1 MSFSGEVKRELAT
14 VEPQARHC
22 RIAEIAG
29 LSGSLGIT
37 WDGAFVFQ
45 TENEQAARKIF
56 TLLQK
61 TYNIETGL
69 SVSARNGGQKQSFRI
84 ALEDE
89 KKIRDIQKAVRH
101 PMLLA
106 KDCCRRAFLR
116 GAFIGSGSI
125 SAPEKYYHLE
135 VVCTD
140 RDFADQVCGVM
151 REMGLDGKIV
161 LRKKT
166 CVVYIK
172 EADQIVTMLG
182 EMGAGYSLMN
192 LENVRIL
199 REMKGSI
206 NRRVNCETANMNRTA
221 VMSARQIRD
230 IMYIRDHGGLGQ
242 LKPRLREVAEAR
254 LMNPEASLGELGML
268 LASPIGKSG
277 VNHRLQKLSAI
288 AEELK
293 QKEDS
298 QGVS

>member
-1 MSFSGEVKRELAT
+1 MKKRSGTFKKQSDIR
-14 VEPQARHC
+14 C
-22 RIAEIAG
+22 C
-29 LSGSLGIT
+29 
-37 WDGAFVFQ
+37 
-45 TENEQAARKIF
+45 
-56 TLLQK
+56 LQK
-61 TYNIETGL
+61 TAADGRSSEGRSSDPDRSAHLRSIIILKWYVLTGVL
-69 SVSARNGGQKQSFRI
+69 P
-84 ALEDE
+84 
-89 KKIRDIQKAVRH
+89 IRYAV
-101 PMLLA
+101 
-106 KDCCRRAFLR
+106 
-116 GAFIGSGSI
+116 
-125 SAPEKYYHLE
+125 
-135 VVCTD
+135 
-140 RDFADQVCGVM
+140 
-151 REMGLDGKIV
+151 
-161 LRKKT
+161 
-166 CVVYIK
+166 VVYIK

>member
-1 MSFSGEVKRELAT
+1 M
-14 VEPQARHC
+14 
-22 RIAEIAG
+22 
-29 LSGSLGIT
+29 
-37 WDGAFVFQ
+37 
-45 TENEQAARKIF
+45 
-56 TLLQK
+56 QK

-140 RDFADQVCGVM
+140 GDFADQVCGVM

>member
-1 MSFSGEVKRELAT
+1 
-14 VEPQARHC
+14 
-22 RIAEIAG
+22 
-29 LSGSLGIT
+29 
-37 WDGAFVFQ
+37 
-45 TENEQAARKIF
+45 
-56 TLLQK
+56 
-61 TYNIETGL
+61 
-69 SVSARNGGQKQSFRI
+69 
-84 ALEDE
+84 
-89 KKIRDIQKAVRH
+89 
-101 PMLLA
+101 
-106 KDCCRRAFLR
+106 
-116 GAFIGSGSI
+116 
-125 SAPEKYYHLE
+125 
-135 VVCTD
+135 
-140 RDFADQVCGVM
+140 
-151 REMGLDGKIV
+151 
-161 LRKKT
+161 
-166 CVVYIK
+166 
-172 EADQIVTMLG
+172 
-182 EMGAGYSLMN
+182 MGAGYSLMN

>member
-1 MSFSGEVKRELAT
+1 MSFSGEVKRELEK

-22 RIAEIAG
+22 RIAELAG
-29 LSGSLGIT
+29 LSGSLGLA
-37 WDGAFVFQ
+37 WDGPFTFQ

-61 TYNIETGL
+61 AYNIETGL

-89 KKIRDIQKAVRH
+89 IKIRDIHKAVRH

-106 KDCCRRAFLR
+106 KDCCKQAFLR
-116 GAFIGSGSI
+116 GVFIGSGSI

-135 VVCTD
+135 VVCAE
-140 RDFADQVCGVM
+140 RAFADQVCGVM
-151 REMGLDGKIV
+151 HDMGLDGKIV
-161 LRKKT
+161 PRKKT
-166 CVVYIK
+166 FVVYIK

-206 NRRVNCETANMNRTA
+206 NRRVNCETANIGRTA
-221 VMSARQIRD
+221 AMCARQIRD
-230 IMYIRDHGGLGQ
+230 IEYIRDHGGLSQ
-242 LKPRLREVAEAR
+242 LKPRLLEVAEAR
-254 LMNPEASLGELGML
+254 LMYREESLGELGKL
-268 LASPIGKSG
+268 LAAPIGKSG
-277 VNHRLQKLSAI
+277 VNHRLQQISAI

-298 QGVS
+298 QGVT